1 MSLVVAIG
9 PSSFADED
17 TTPLDL
23 LTAAGLT
30 VKPNPFKR
38 RLSEAEIIEHLR
50 GVDGLIAGLE
60 PLNRNVIAQA
70 APRLRAI
77 ARVGIGV
84 ANVDFDA
91 ARDHQVAVSSTPE
104 GPINAVAEMCLAA
117 LLCIGRTLVPA
128 NESLHQG
135 GWAKNIGFGL
145 MGTRVLLVGYG
156 RIGRRTAE
164 LLRAFG
170 AEILV
175 SDPYVDPASLL
186 NGERLV
192 SLHEGLGEADVVSL
206 HASGEDCVLGRDQ
219 FALMR
224 KGTVLL
230 NSARGGLVAEDA
242 LVVAL
247 EDGTLRATW
256 FDAFWKEPYT
266 GPLTRYPQALL
277 TPHISTYTLQCR
289 RDMECAAVKNLLR
302 DLGI

>member
-9 PSSFADED
+9 PSTFAEED
-17 TTPLDL
+17 TAPLAML
-23 LTAAGLT
+23 EAAGIT

-38 RLSEAEIIEHLR
+38 RLNEAEIIEHLR

-60 PLNRNVIAQA
+60 PLNRPVIASA
-70 APRLRAI
+70 APRLKAI

-91 ARDHQVAVSSTPE
+91 AREHGVAVSSTPD
-104 GPINAVAEMCLAA
+104 GPVQAVAEMCLAA
-117 LLCIGRTLVPA
+117 LLCIGRTLIPA
-128 NESLHQG
+128 NESLHNG
-135 GWAKNIGFGL
+135 GWGKQIGFGL
-145 MGTRVLLVGYG
+145 LGTKVLLVGYG

-175 SDPYVDPASLL
+175 ADPYTDPASLIH
-186 NGERLV
+186 GEILLP
-192 SLHEGLGEADVVSL
+192 LHEALGQAEVISL

-224 KGTVLL
+224 KGAVLL

-242 LVVAL
+242 LIAAL
-247 EDGTLRATW
+247 EDGTVRAVW
-256 FDAFWKEPYT
+256 FDAFWKEPYS
-266 GPLTRYPQALL
+266 GPLTCYPQALL
-277 TPHISTYTLQCR
+277 TPHISTYTVQCR
-289 RDMECAAVKNLLR
+289 RDMETTAVKNLLR
-302 DLGI
+302 DLGR

>member
-1 MSLVVAIG
+1 MIVAIG
-9 PSSFADED
+9 PSTFADED
-17 TTPLDL
+17 TAPLDL
-23 LTAAGLT
+23 LEAAGIT
-30 VKPNPFKR
+30 VKPNAWKR
-38 RLSEAEIIEHLR
+38 RLTEDEIIAHLD

-60 PLNRNVIAQA
+60 PLNRKVISAR
-70 APRLRAI
+70 APRLKAI

-91 ARDHQVAVSSTPE
+91 AREFGVKVSSTPE

-117 LLCIGRTLVPA
+117 LLAIGRTIVPA
-128 NESLHQG
+128 NEALHNG
-135 GWAKNIGFGL
+135 DWKKSIGFGL
-145 MGTRVLLVGYG
+145 MGTKVLLIGYG

-175 SDPYVDPASLL
+175 HDPYLDAATLL
-186 NGERLV
+186 HGERAV
-192 SLHEGLGEADVVSL
+192 SLEEGLREAEVVSL
-206 HASGEDCVLGRDQ
+206 HASGEDCVLGREQ
-219 FALMR
+219 FAGMR

-247 EDGTLRATW
+247 ENGTVKAVW

-266 GPLTRYPQALL
+266 GPLTRYPQAIL
-277 TPHISTYTLQCR
+277 TPHVSTYTVQCR
-289 RDMECAAVKNLLR
+289 RDMETAAVQNLLR
-302 DLGI
+302 DLGV